1 MTLPPPPPPPP
12 YTQDYVALDLH
23 AEIVAAGFQ
32 PPKQKES
39 SPLYC
44 TVVAVK
50 A

>member
-1 MTLPPPPPPPP
+1 MTLRPPH
-12 YTQDYVALDLH
+12 THIQEYVALDLH

-39 SPLYC
+39 TPRHR